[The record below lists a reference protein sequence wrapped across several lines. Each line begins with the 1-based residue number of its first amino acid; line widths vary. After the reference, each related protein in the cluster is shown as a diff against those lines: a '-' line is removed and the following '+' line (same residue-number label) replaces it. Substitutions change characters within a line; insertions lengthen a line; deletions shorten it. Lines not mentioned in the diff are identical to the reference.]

1 MGFGQGLSGLN
12 AAAQNLDVIGNNI
25 ANSGTVGFK
34 AGSATFADIYAN
46 SRVGLG
52 VQVASINQRFTTGI
66 VSSTGNQFDMAIDGS
81 KGFFVVQDPNGAQ
94 FYTRNGQFFADRENK
109 IVNAQGQQIM
119 GYAPG
124 GTNLIGMTVPVG
136 NIDPVATSNI
146 ANQVN
151 LDANV
156 AVVPDT

>member
-1 MGFGQGLSGLN
+1 
-12 AAAQNLDVIGNNI
+12 
-25 ANSGTVGFK
+25 
-34 AGSATFADIYAN
+34 
-46 SRVGLG
+46 
-52 VQVASINQRFTTGI
+52 
-66 VSSTGNQFDMAIDGS
+66 
-81 KGFFVVQDPNGAQ
+81 NGAQ

-156 AVVPDT
+156 AVVPDTTVAETLGVLELTQNGMTRQYYYRLTGGTYSWTD